1 MNNTILDPNH
11 PVISTSNKRKK
22 SKYKSCTTKIYP
34 QNPKASR
41 NLHYLFKQEKSLIV
55 RIFKNINKISSINL
69 SGIQTEESSQ
79 VRQLLTEFCNV
90 FSTDKND
97 NSNVED
103 FQIKLDLKDD
113 DSVHVS
119 YNVIPQTLQKE
130 LKHYIEEDFLNK
142 NCITDLESP
151 YSSPVL
157 STSYNL
163 GHNTFKLSS
172 VLVQVRFTT
181 IKTKFDIQ
189 YDKFGIPAAT

>member
-1 MNNTILDPNH
+1 M
-11 PVISTSNKRKK
+11 
-22 SKYKSCTTKIYP
+22 
-34 QNPKASR
+34 
-41 NLHYLFKQEKSLIV
+41 

-119 YNVIPQTLQKE
+119 YNVIPQTL
-130 LKHYIEEDFLNK
+130 
-142 NCITDLESP
+142 
-151 YSSPVL
+151 
-157 STSYNL
+157 
-163 GHNTFKLSS
+163 
-172 VLVQVRFTT
+172 
-181 IKTKFDIQ
+181 
-189 YDKFGIPAAT
+189 